1 VVSGQWL
8 LSESKFMT
16 LKHYQELIAWQKAMD
31 LAALAYKMTR
41 GFPREELFGLALQ
54 IRRAAVSIP
63 SNIAEGQG
71 RNTTRDF
78 MHFLGIAIGSLQELE
93 TQVIVAD
100 RLRYLNADAKAGFL
114 DLSSEVGRLIHGLI
128 NSLKEKREP
137 RAIDH

>member
-1 VVSGQWL
+1 
-8 LSESKFMT
+8 MT